1 MDHDQFVAVVEQV
14 AGVDRQAAE
23 RATRA
28 TLQTL
33 AERLSR
39 EEARDLVEQLPPELG
54 PWLFTDRTAERFDV
68 DEFLGRVAGRAEVD
82 LLAAERH
89 ARAVLTALARAV
101 GAEEFADVVAQLP
114 KDFAP
119 LLPRGPAVEVLAA
132 EVFLGRVAG
141 RAGLDVEGARR
152 ATEAVLETLAERIA
166 DGEVDDLIGRL
177 PVPLHGA
184 LKRGRARSPGAAR
197 MPMERFL
204 ERVAGREGVPPE
216 TARGHARAV
225 LSTLREAV
233 GEEFYDVTVQ
243 LPPEYAVL
251 WAGPTAGAPR
261 S

>member
-54 PWLFTDRTAERFDV
+54 PWLVTDGAAERFDV

-82 LLAAERH
+82 LSAAERQ
-89 ARAVLTALARAV
+89 ARAVL
-101 GAEEFADVVAQLP
+101 
-114 KDFAP
+114 P
-119 LLPRGPAVEVLAA
+119 LLPQGPAVEVLPA
-132 EVFLGRVAG
+132 EVFQDRVAG

-177 PVPLHGA
+177 PLPLHDA
-184 LKRGRARSPGAAR
+184 LKRGKARSPGAAR
-197 MPMERFL
+197 MSLDRGGVLRRHRPAPT
-204 ERVAGREGVPPE
+204 RVRGPVGRSQLRLTGTGPGQPWYSPPL
-216 TARGHARAV
+216 AV
-225 LSTLREAV
+225 
-233 GEEFYDVTVQ
+233 
-243 LPPEYAVL
+243 
-251 WAGPTAGAPR
+251 
-261 S
+261 